1 MAAALMASQAYVDR
15 KFEELKELLKTEGEG
30 KKAVIKSG
38 PILLRGLQ
46 FVGHPILHDL
56 KLNFCDDNGV
66 PQDTIIL
73 AGENGT
79 GKSTVINALNDVLSR
94 RHGMWQKIIFEVQ
107 SQAGVR
113 IIEYDCHRSQGG
125 STMID
130 IGVKDLSGDQC
141 ECAEFNYSKTIYSD
155 VDINFKGGTIDRVTS
170 MELDSTD
177 VSMRSSPNLATEI
190 KQLIVDI
197 QSLDDASTAQWVK
210 NNVGKGKS
218 IDDVP
223 NQVRMSRLA
232 KAFDYMF
239 TDLKYD
245 RIENRDNHKVIIFKK
260 CGIDVSIDALSSGE
274 KQIVYRGCF
283 MLRNINALTGAFVF
297 IDEPEI
303 SMHPEWQKKILNF
316 YKRIFTT
323 ESGIQT
329 SQIFVVTH
337 SPFIIHN
344 ENRYND
350 KVIVLERDED
360 NHIIVKDKPEYY
372 RCDSVEAVS
381 DAFHVDLNVQNQRPV
396 VYVEGRTDEKYFSE
410 AAAVFGIELPFVFQ
424 WIGHVGENGQERNT
438 GDKALTHAASY
449 FKAHNPPVKV
459 VIQYDCDKKHDI
471 EQQGNLIIRSVTE
484 YLHNVKKCKRGT
496 ENALVLDR
504 IDDERWDTFFER
516 KEEDKGYGK
525 PTIIQELRKTE
536 LCDYIC
542 ALPDEDKKHV
552 FANLKTE
559 IETLI
564 GLMH

>member
-1 MAAALMASQAYVDR
+1 MANTIIATKNYVDR
-15 KFEELKELLKTEGEG
+15 KFEEL
-30 KKAVIKSG
+30 
-38 PILLRGLQ
+38 RGLLEKEDKDDVSLIRPEPMMLRSVQ
-46 FVGHPILHDL
+46 FVEHPVLQGL
-56 KLNFCDDNGV
+56 KLDFCNADGE
-66 PQDTIIL
+66 PSDTIIF

-79 GKSTVINALNDVLSR
+79 GKSTIISSLDDVMSR
-94 RHGMWQKIIFEVQ
+94 RYSIKQKIIFEVQ
-107 SQAGVR
+107 TERGVCFCSYNVR
-113 IIEYDCHRSQGG
+113 QNGSADRYCHDSSGKLSFFTGLNRSK
-125 STMID
+125 S
-130 IGVKDLSGDQC
+130 
-141 ECAEFNYSKTIYSD
+141 IYSD
-155 VDINFKGGTIDRVTS
+155 VDINFKGGVVRTVTS
-170 MELDSTD
+170 LAFDSESG
-177 VSMRSSPNLATEI
+177 SMHSTPELATEI

-197 QSLDDASTAQWVK
+197 QSLDDASTARWVRK
-210 NNVGKGKS
+210 NIGNGKT
-218 IDDVP
+218 IDEAP
-223 NQVRMSRLA
+223 SQVRLNRLT
-232 KAFDYMF
+232 KAFDYIF
-239 TDLKYD
+239 SDLQYD
-245 RIENRDNHKVIIFKK
+245 RIENLDNHKTIIFKK
-260 CGIDVSIDALSSGE
+260 CGVDVPIDALSSGE

-303 SMHPEWQKKILNF
+303 SMHPEWQKKILDF

-350 KVIVLERDED
+350 KVIVLERDKD
-360 NHIIVKDKPEYY
+360 NHIVVKDKPEYY
-372 RCDSVEAVS
+372 RCDSVEAVL
-381 DAFHVDLNVQNQRPV
+381 DAFHVDFNVQNQRPV

-410 AAAVFGIELPFVFQ
+410 AAAVFGIELPFDFQ
-424 WIGHVGENGQERNT
+424 WIGHIGENGQERNT
-438 GDKALTHAASY
+438 GDKALAHAASY

-459 VIQYDCDKKHDI
+459 VVQYDCDKKHDV

-484 YLHNVKKCKRGT
+484 YKDNAKKCKRGT

-504 IDDERWDTFFER
+504 IDDERWDAFFER

-536 LCDYIC
+536 LCDYLC

-564 GLMH
+564 GLIH

>member
-1 MAAALMASQAYVDR
+1 MAAAMTATKQYVDR
-15 KFEELKELLKTEGEG
+15 KFEELKNLLAESKNGNQSSDDE
-30 KKAVIKSG
+30 
-38 PILLRGLQ
+38 PIMLRGIE
-46 FVGHPILHDL
+46 FIDHPVLGGL
-56 KLNFCDDNGV
+56 KLDFCDSDGV
-66 PQDTIIL
+66 PQDTIIF

-79 GKSTVINALNDVLSR
+79 GKSTILNAINDILAHHHSVMQEVLL
-94 RHGMWQKIIFEVQ
+94 EVQ
-107 SQAGVR
+107 SNDGIVFV
-113 IIEYDCHRSQGG
+113 EYKYDSHKHLININSKNPTGKNCECKGFG
-125 STMID
+125 ST
-130 IGVKDLSGDQC
+130 K
-141 ECAEFNYSKTIYSD
+141 AIYSD
-155 VDINFKGGTIDRVTS
+155 VDINFKGKDIGGVTS
-170 MELDSTD
+170 LTLDAEMN
-177 VSMRSSPNLATEI
+177 SMRSTSNLATEI

-197 QSLDDASTAQWVK
+197 QDLDAATTANWVRD
-210 NNVGKGKS
+210 NMGKGKS
-218 IDDVP
+218 VDEAP
-223 NQVRMSRLA
+223 NQVRISRLTQ
-232 KAFDYMF
+232 AFNFMF
-239 TDLKYD
+239 SDLRYD
-245 RIENRDNHKVIIFKK
+245 RVENRENRKTIIFKK
-260 CGIDVSIDALSSGE
+260 CGEDVPIDALSSGE

-350 KVIVLERDED
+350 KVIVLERDRD
-360 NHIIVKDKPEYY
+360 NNIVVKDKPEYY
-372 RCDSVEAVS
+372 RCNSVEAVA
-381 DAFHVDLNVQNQRPV
+381 DAFHVDFNDQGQRPV

-410 AAAVFGIELPFVFQ
+410 AAAVFGIELPFDFQ
-424 WIGHVGENGQERNT
+424 WIGHIGENGQERNT

-459 VIQYDCDKKHDI
+459 VVQYDCDKKHDA

-484 YLHNVKKCKRGT
+484 YLHNAKKCKRGT

-525 PTIIQELRKTE
+525 PTIIQELLKTE

>member
-1 MAAALMASQAYVDR
+1 MAVTRMATEGYVDR
-15 KFEELKELLKTEGEG
+15 KFEELKTLLAKEGKEELLAKN
-30 KKAVIKSG
+30 SG
-38 PILLRGLQ
+38 LIMLRGVQ
-46 FVGHPILHDL
+46 FVNHPVLHNL
-56 KLNFCDDNGV
+56 KLNFCDEEGTPV
-66 PQDTIIL
+66 DTIIF

-79 GKSTVINALNDVLSR
+79 GKSTIINALNDVMSR
-94 RHGMWQKIIFEVQ
+94 AHNIGQEVILEVQ
-107 SQAGVR
+107 TTDGACLVNYKCSKMNGGTNVRIRAKDFAGV
-113 IIEYDCHRSQGG
+113 D
-125 STMID
+125 
-130 IGVKDLSGDQC
+130 C
-141 ECAEFNYSKTIYSD
+141 ECKEFSSVKSIYSD
-155 VDINFKGGTIDRVTS
+155 VDINFKGGRIDSVTS
-170 MELDSTD
+170 MDFDSKIHN
-177 VSMRSSPNLATEI
+177 MRSTSSLATEI

-197 QSLDDASTAQWVK
+197 QCLDDASTSQWVK
-210 NNVGKGKS
+210 NNIGKCKAV
-218 IDDVP
+218 DEVP
-223 NQVRMSRLA
+223 SQVRISRLT
-232 KAFDYMF
+232 KAFDYIF
-239 TDLKYD
+239 SDLQYD
-245 RIENRDNHKVIIFKK
+245 RIENRDGHKVIIFKK
-260 CGIDVSIDALSSGE
+260 CGIDVPIDALSSGE

-360 NHIIVKDKPEYY
+360 NYIIVKDKPEYY

-381 DAFHVDLNVQNQRPV
+381 DAFHVNLNVQSQRPV

-410 AAAVFGIELPFVFQ
+410 AATVFGIELPFVFQ
-424 WIGHVGENGQERNT
+424 WIGHIEENGQERNT

-459 VIQYDCDKKHDI
+459 VIQYDCDKKHDV

-484 YLHNVKKCKRGT
+484 YLYNAKKCKRGT
-496 ENALVLDR
+496 ENALVLDS

>member
-1 MAAALMASQAYVDR
+1 MAVTLMASQAYVNR
-15 KFEELKELLKTEGEG
+15 KFEELKGLLKNVGNGNNVT
-30 KKAVIKSG
+30 AKSG

-56 KLNFCDDNGV
+56 KLNFCNGNGM
-66 PQDTIIL
+66 PQDTIIF
-73 AGENGT
+73 AGENGA

-94 RHGMWQKIIFEVQ
+94 RHNIWQKIIFEIQIQ
-107 SQAGVR
+107 SGVR
-113 IIEYDCHRSQGG
+113 IIEYDCYRSQGG
-125 STMID
+125 GTI
-130 IGVKDLSGDQC
+130 INTGVKDISGRQC
-141 ECAEFNYSKTIYSD
+141 ECAEFNNTKTIYSD
-155 VDINFKGGTIDRVTS
+155 VDINFKGSAIDRVTS
-170 MELDSTD
+170 MELDATD
-177 VSMRSSPNLATEI
+177 VSMRSSSNLATEI

-218 IDDVP
+218 IDDAP
-223 NQVRMSRLA
+223 SQVRMSRLT
-232 KAFDYMF
+232 KAFDYIF

-260 CGIDVSIDALSSGE
+260 CGIDVPIDALSSGE

-350 KVIVLERDED
+350 KVIVLERDKD
-360 NHIIVKDKPEYY
+360 NNIIVKDKPEYY

-381 DAFHVDLNVQNQRPV
+381 DAFHVDFSVQGQRPV
-396 VYVEGRTDEKYFSE
+396 VYVEGKTDERYFSE
-410 AAAVFGIELPFVFQ
+410 AATVFGMALPFDFC
-424 WIGHVGENGQERNT
+424 WIGHVGEKGQEQNT

-459 VIQYDCDKKHDI
+459 VIQYDCDKKHDV
-471 EQQGNLIIRSVTE
+471 EQQGNLIIRSVAE
-484 YLHNVKKCKRGT
+484 YLHNAKKCKKGT

-504 IDDERWDTFFER
+504 IDDKRWDTFFER

-525 PTIIQELRKTE
+525 PTVIPELRKTE

-552 FANLKTE
+552 LANLKTE